1 MKQAKDPKMSKLGS
15 SLRNNDPIIED
26 ELVYQLT
33 IKTQCARMLSKDKKV
48 FLLAVL
54 KNKYDILLQSK
65 AFDSTIG
72 TSLYTGLCSLMPVN
86 TRVVTREASNN
97 DLAVLVAQLLNPL
110 K

>member
-1 MKQAKDPKMSKLGS
+1 MKQAKDPKMPKLGS

-54 KNKYDILLQSK
+54 KNKLEILLQAK
-65 AFDSTIG
+65 TFDSSIG
-72 TSLYTGLCSLMPVN
+72 TSLYAGLCSLN
-86 TRVVTREASNN
+86 TRGVTREASNS
-97 DLAVLVAQLLNPL
+97 DLAVLVAQLLNPF
-110 K
+110 